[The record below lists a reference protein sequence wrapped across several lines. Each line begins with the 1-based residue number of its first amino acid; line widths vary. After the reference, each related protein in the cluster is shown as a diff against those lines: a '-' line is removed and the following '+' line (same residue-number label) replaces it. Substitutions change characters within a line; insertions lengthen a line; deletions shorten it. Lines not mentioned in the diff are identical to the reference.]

1 MGVCVC
7 VWLPFFYKSFSVG
20 GRHSLKAHLCS
31 EQASPHSPFKR
42 GGDSIVF
49 ALDIRTVAYVVSD
62 HQFMGLT
69 GELADRPQRVPVLL
83 FIPQP

>member
-1 MGVCVC
+1 M
-7 VWLPFFYKSFSVG
+7 WLPFFYTSFGVR
-20 GRHSLKAHLCS
+20 GRHSLRAHLRS
-31 EQASPHSPFKR
+31 EQVSSFSPFKR
-42 GGDSIVF
+42 GFDSIIF

-69 GELADRPQRVPVLL
+69 SELADGPQRVPVLL

>member
-1 MGVCVC
+1 M
-7 VWLPFFYKSFSVG
+7 WLPFFYTSFGVG
-20 GRHSLKAHLCS
+20 GRHSLKAHLRS
-31 EQASPHSPFKR
+31 EPFKR
-42 GGDSIVF
+42 GFDSIVF